1 MRFGIEKER
10 ERWEGRWGRRE
21 RGRER
26 RTVREGGGE
35 RERERESSTRCARDE
50 VGRGGRLWSQ
60 HSDGLI
66 AEQRS

>member
-26 RTVREGGGE
+26 RTVREGGRE
-35 RERERESSTRCARDE
+35 RERERAVRDVHETRSEGEGDSGANIPTD
-50 VGRGGRLWSQ
+50 
-60 HSDGLI
+60 
-66 AEQRS
+66 